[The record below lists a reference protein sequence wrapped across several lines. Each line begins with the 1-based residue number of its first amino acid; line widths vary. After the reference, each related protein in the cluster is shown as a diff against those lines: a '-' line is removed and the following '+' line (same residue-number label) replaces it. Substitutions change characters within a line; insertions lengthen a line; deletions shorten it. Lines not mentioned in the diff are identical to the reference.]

1 VHPVD
6 TAVGRRPAR
15 LTRPGSIQCRRRVAA
30 AGALRHRPAPGATP
44 IGATLFPDGEPPTPE
59 AMHVN
64 GERMD
69 VRYVVGVLMGNR
81 DLVRRLA
88 AEQEASMAP

>member
-1 VHPVD
+1 M
-6 TAVGRRPAR
+6 
-15 LTRPGSIQCRRRVAA
+15 
-30 AGALRHRPAPGATP
+30 
-44 IGATLFPDGEPPTPE
+44 PE

-69 VRYVVGVLMGNR
+69 VRHVVGVLMGNC